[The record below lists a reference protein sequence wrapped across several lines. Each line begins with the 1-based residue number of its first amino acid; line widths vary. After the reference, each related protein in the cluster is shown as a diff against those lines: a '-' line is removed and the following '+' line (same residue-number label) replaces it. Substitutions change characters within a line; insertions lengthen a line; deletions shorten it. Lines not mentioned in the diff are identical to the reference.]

1 MHQISFLNPAK
12 ALIFLNF
19 LLAKLNFVYETFQ
32 CKNCL
37 TFDAGNLLAFAKLRT
52 EP

>member
-1 MHQISFLNPAK
+1 MHQISFPNLAK
-12 ALIFLNF
+12 ALSRLNF
-19 LLAKLNFVYETFQ
+19 RKAKFNFVKESFE

>member
-1 MHQISFLNPAK
+1 MHEISFQNLAK
-12 ALIFLNF
+12 AVILLNF
-19 LLAKLNFVYETFQ
+19 CAARIIFVYESFE

-37 TFDAGNLLAFAKLRT
+37 TFDTGILLAFAKLRT